1 MKEEKYNGCPDC
13 RITALQPTQ
22 YGLQSRQIVFEQFRQ
37 CPARRRLRKI
47 TGYVIPGSFTM
58 TETGYA
64 VNLGSRQVI
73 THLFLGYMKA
83 LVP

>member
-1 MKEEKYNGCPDC
+1 
-13 RITALQPTQ
+13 
-22 YGLQSRQIVFEQFRQ
+22 
-37 CPARRRLRKI
+37 
-47 TGYVIPGSFTM
+47 M